1 MNRFLNK
8 KIFFLILFLLLLPI
22 QFAMGIYIYFSP
34 QLPSTDDVRRVELQ
48 VPLKIFTS
56 DEKLIGEYGEIHR
69 TKLTFE
75 EIPEDLV
82 NAFLAAEDSGFFS
95 NTGVDFL
102 SLIRA
107 TYELSLIHI

>member
-56 DEKLIGEYGEIHR
+56 DEKLIGEYGEIPVSYTH
-69 TKLTFE
+69 LTL
-75 EIPEDLV
+75 PTTPYV
-82 NAFLAAEDSGFFS
+82 
-95 NTGVDFL
+95 
-102 SLIRA
+102 
-107 TYELSLIHI
+107 